1 MTMNCNNACHT
12 LHRLTELLKQLAIV
26 YGYLIQNAPT
36 EDSRRMMELNLMTV
50 RNSLARLEDI
60 MNEMSEFMTP
70 TGETLEQIPSFTNFV
85 EAARFAFTRETQVI
99 AMANNLIMM
108 IDDCYHNSL
117 RGIIVDHQLNA
128 MRILFV
134 LT

>member
-1 MTMNCNNACHT
+1 MNCDQTCT
-12 LHRLTELLKQLAIV
+12 VIYRLMNVLQQLEIT

-50 RNSLARLEDI
+50 RNSLERLEELLH
-60 MNEMSEFMTP
+60 EMTDTLTP
-70 TGETLEQIPSFTNFV
+70 TGETLERVPVFVNFAD
-85 EAARFAFTRETQVI
+85 AARFAFTRETQAI
-99 AMANNLIMM
+99 ALANNLLMM
-108 IDDCYHNSL
+108 VDDCYYSIIHS
-117 RGIIVDHQLNA
+117 IIVDEQLNA

>member
-1 MTMNCNNACHT
+1 MDCTQTCHVIFRLMNV
-12 LHRLTELLKQLAIV
+12 LQQLEIT
-26 YGYLIQNAPT
+26 YGYLIQNALT

-50 RNSLARLEDI
+50 RNSLEKLEDLLHD
-60 MNEMSEFMTP
+60 MTETMTP
-70 TGETLEQIPSFTNFV
+70 TGETLERVPVFVNFV
-85 EAARFAFTRETQVI
+85 DAARFAFTRETQAI

-108 IDDCYHNSL
+108 TDECYHITLHS
-117 RGIIVDHQLNA
+117 IIVEEQLNA